1 MGFYRIIKYLWMKK
15 EKLILSFIAT
25 AFGLLVAGLAFY
37 VFQATKTI
45 THINT
50 KTISFASPAPTTA
63 PSVFLTVDRPKDEE
77 VVNSKIL
84 TVSGRSTNNAVV
96 IIITGSSD
104 DVITPSK
111 SGDFSTTVNLSDDQN
126 VLEIISIAPNGE
138 SIRIKKT
145 VTYSQ
150 EEF

>member
-1 MGFYRIIKYLWMKK
+1 MKK

-25 AFGLLVAGLAFY
+25 LLGLLVAGVAFY
-37 VFQATKTI
+37 AYQATKTI
-45 THINT
+45 RPNNT
-50 KTISFASPAPTTA
+50 KAISFVSPTPSPA
-63 PSVFLTVDRPKDEE
+63 PSVFLTIDRPKDEE

-84 TVSGRSTNNAVV
+84 VVSGRSTSNAVV
-96 IIITGSSD
+96 VVITDSSE
-104 DVITPSK
+104 DVITPSL
-111 SGDFSTTVNLSDDQN
+111 SGDFSTTVNLDDDQN

-138 SIRIKKT
+138 SVTIKKT

>member
-1 MGFYRIIKYLWMKK
+1 MRA

-25 AFGLLVAGLAFY
+25 LLGLLVAGVAFY
-37 VFQATKTI
+37 AYQATKTI
-45 THINT
+45 TPNNT
-50 KTISFASPAPTTA
+50 KTISFVSPTSAPA

-77 VVNSKIL
+77 VVNSKVLI
-84 TVSGRSTNNAVV
+84 VSGKTASNAVV
-96 IIITGSSD
+96 IIITDSID
-104 DVITPSK
+104 DVIDPSLA
-111 SGDFSTTVNLSDDQN
+111 SDFSTTVNLSEGQN

>member
-1 MGFYRIIKYLWMKK
+1 MKT
-15 EKLILSFIAT
+15 EKLVLSFIAT
-25 AFGLLVAGLAFY
+25 VVGLLVAGLAFY
-37 VFQATKTI
+37 LFQATKTF
-45 THINT
+45 TPGNT
-50 KTISFASPAPTTA
+50 KTVSFTTPIA
-63 PSVFLTVDRPKDEE
+63 TPIPSIFLTVDRPKDEE

-84 TVSGRSTNNAVV
+84 VVGGKTTSNAVV
-96 IIITGSSD
+96 IIITETSE
-104 DVITPSK
+104 DVMEPSEN
-111 SGDFSTTVNLSDDQN
+111 GDFSTTVNLDEGQN